1 GIAGAKV
8 TIVNEEDENKRAVL
22 TDDTGYYSR
31 PYLPAGKYT
40 LIAHKDGYV
49 DRIVKSF
56 PVQFNQKNEIRF
68 PELTLLKVTILGA
81 VVDRLQNALPGAT
94 ILVAKQ
100 GSALPRHTRTNQRG
114 EYGID
119 DLLTGQYVITTSSSD
134 GPGEG
139 AQSLPIELE
148 EEHVR
153 PSTITLEGVGPE
165 PSPAAQIPMPPA
177 TLAQGEKI
185 AGLA

>member
-1 GIAGAKV
+1 
-8 TIVNEEDENKRAVL
+8 
-22 TDDTGYYSR
+22 TGYYSR

-56 PVQFNQKNEIRF
+56 PVQFNQKNEVRF

-81 VVDRLQNALPGAT
+81 VVDRLQNALTGAA

-100 GSALPRHTRTNQRG
+100 GSALVQHGRTDQPG

-119 DLLTGQYVITTSSSD
+119 DLPIGRYVITASSSD
-134 GPGEG
+134 RPGEG
-139 AQSLPIELE
+139 AQSAPIELG

-153 PSTITLEGVGPE
+153 ASTITLEDVAPE
-165 PSPAAQIPMPPA
+165 SRPAAQIPTPPA
-177 TLAQGEKI
+177 P
-185 AGLA
+185 